1 MKRLLV
7 VFVAALATAA
17 FFATSALAS
26 TTIGWGGQGSENLP
40 CSGNEHWVL
49 APAKDITS
57 ATLTLDGVNYAMTQ
71 SGQGSFSVDTN
82 VGFDGSQSVSV
93 TYEGDNDSAH
103 LQLSHCDSGETTGGT
118 TGGDTGGDTGGTT
131 GGDTGGDTGGTTG
144 GDTGGDTGGTTGG
157 DTGGDT
163 GGTTGGDTGGDTGG
177 TSGGDTGGDTG
188 GTTGGGTTGGTT
200 GTGGVLGSTTGGTTG
215 GSPGAQTGG
224 ELPFTGLPV
233 WVPLALAGAFLA
245 SGAFFLLRRKENEVL

>member
-17 FFATSALAS
+17 FFSTSALAS

-131 GGDTGGDTGGTTG
+131 GGDTGGT
-144 GDTGGDTGGTTGG
+144 
-157 DTGGDT
+157 
-163 GGTTGGDTGGDTGG
+163 TGGDTGG